1 MNADEK
7 NQFVKLYKEIV
18 SIMEQAA
25 NPRYGQGR
33 TFVAAVEIID
43 RTRERMRKYGIE
55 ATYPL
60 SAAQIT
66 LIERAIEEA
75 HTALQAERE
84 RREADRAEQAQLRAE
99 ADEKKAAV
107 DARSDAEK
115 HQDANRAYWQRR
127 SGFRTTDAHMEML
140 AREMEI
146 RVTREYRLQL
156 VEQREAQEEI
166 FAIAGMRSPSE
177 EEEALLAWQLGELR
191 RERGYQE

>member
-7 NQFVKLYKEIV
+7 NQFVKLYKEIID
-18 SIMEQAA
+18 IMEQAT

-33 TFVAAVEIID
+33 TFVMAVEIID

-60 SAAQIT
+60 SAAQIA
-66 LIERAIEEA
+66 LIERGIEEGRA
-75 HTALQAERE
+75 ALLEERE
-84 RREADRAEQAQLRAE
+84 RREADRAKQSQLRAE
-99 ADEKKAAV
+99 IDEKKVAS

-115 HQDANRAYWQRR
+115 HQDAVRAYWQRR
-127 SGFRTTDAHMEML
+127 SGFRTTDAQLEML

-156 VEQREAQEEI
+156 IEQREAQEEI

-177 EEEALLAWQLGELR
+177 EEEALLAWQLDELR